1 MVLIL
6 CILLGF
12 ESVLFQLR
20 LVGVFDCERWIV
32 SYDVLHKVLNCS
44 LILQEMMIFFT
55 FFSLAIKHS
64 YQEGRHHKLVE

>member
-1 MVLIL
+1 MLLIL

-32 SYDVLHKVLNCS
+32 SYDVLHKSFELFINIAGNDEYF
-44 LILQEMMIFFT
+44 LHFFP
-55 FFSLAIKHS
+55 LAIKHS
-64 YQEGRHHKLVE
+64 YQEGRHH

>member
-32 SYDVLHKVLNCS
+32 SYDVLHRVLNCS
-44 LILQEMMIFFT
+44 LILQEMMFIFYIFF
-55 FFSLAIKHS
+55 LS
-64 YQEGRHHKLVE
+64 YQT